1 MSLEYHAW
9 VVLATSDADWGDGDF
24 KLAFDRVEKLLAGL
38 SPQKGHIAII
48 SGNEIYPRIVYLSAC
63 DVQSIEQPI
72 EVMKRIAQVFDNAY
86 GELVAGDVT
95 EGDWIPSR
103 ADRYVL
109 TKGHLTRSR

>member
-9 VVLATSDADWGDGDF
+9 IVLATSDADWGDGDF
-24 KLAFDRVEKLLAGL
+24 KQAFDLVEKLLAGL
-38 SPQKGHIAII
+38 SPEEGHSAII

-63 DVQSIEQPI
+63 DVPSIEHPV
-72 EVMKRIAQVFDNAY
+72 EVMKRIAQVFDKAY

-103 ADRYVL
+103 TDRYVL
-109 TKGHLTRSR
+109 TNRQLTPTK

>member
-9 VVLATSDADWGDGDF
+9 IVLATSDADWGDGDF
-24 KLAFDRVEKLLAGL
+24 KQAFDRVERLLAGL
-38 SPQKGHIAII
+38 SPKEGHSAIM

-63 DVQSIEQPI
+63 DVQSIGQPI
-72 EVMKRIAQVFDNAY
+72 EVMKAIAQVFDKAY

-103 ADRYVL
+103 TDRYVL
-109 TKGHLTRSR
+109 TNRGLAPSK